1 MNCPKCGREIRPTD
15 KFCIAC
21 GAKLENHGEENE
33 NFNAASMR
41 KLAGETVNHA
51 AESLM
56 GTSRNGIDFMV
67 RRYFF
72 GFGDFIAVSI
82 CAFVISLLLKLFLGH
97 EYLMGPMNKFGYFC
111 SVIEIL
117 AFLVFVVSLEESM
130 HAKSNGR
137 AKTKVDEATQE
148 YISELKSRAIEK
160 FNVDEEQLE
169 EVEPVV
175 IAGAGTTPRINSLGN
190 TANAKKIVSLLERFY
205 SKDPFEAYRVD
216 KDAMPRYLL
225 IQTTVYAFT
234 DTQLLVYV
242 GNIDISTGMIYD
254 ETVSEVFYSDVNSLV
269 QQELLK
275 KYNKKY
281 YTVKYLMLDICG
293 ISKIAA
299 FDTRLVPDVN
309 ERLAG
314 MESYIREKKN

>member
-21 GAKLENHGEENE
+21 GAKLENDGEENE
-33 NFNAASMR
+33 NFNVASMR
-41 KLAGETVNHA
+41 KLAGKTVNHA

-82 CAFVISLLLKLFLGH
+82 CAFAISLLLKLFLGH
-97 EYLMGPMNKFGYFC
+97 EYLMGPINKFGIFC

-117 AFLVFVVSLEESM
+117 GFLVFVVSIEESM
-130 HAKSNGR
+130 RAKSNGR
-137 AKTKVDEATQE
+137 AKTKVDEATQK

-175 IAGAGTTPRINSLGN
+175 IAGAGTTPRLSFSENMVNNKRIVGLLG
-190 TANAKKIVSLLERFY
+190 RFY
-205 SKDPFEAYRVD
+205 SKDPIEACRVD
-216 KDAMPRYLL
+216 KDDVSRYLL

-242 GNIDISTGMIYD
+242 GNIDISTGVVYN

-269 QQELLK
+269 QQEVLK
-275 KYNKKY
+275 KSGKKY
-281 YTVKYLMLDICG
+281 YTLKYLVLDICG

>member
-56 GTSRNGIDFMV
+56 GTSKNGIDFMV

-72 GFGDFIAVSI
+72 GFGDIIAVSI

-137 AKTKVDEATQE
+137 AKTKVDEATQK

-190 TANAKKIVSLLERFY
+190 TANAKKLS
-205 SKDPFEAYRVD
+205 
-216 KDAMPRYLL
+216 
-225 IQTTVYAFT
+225 AF
-234 DTQLLVYV
+234 
-242 GNIDISTGMIYD
+242 
-254 ETVSEVFYSDVNSLV
+254 
-269 QQELLK
+269 
-275 KYNKKY
+275 
-281 YTVKYLMLDICG
+281 
-293 ISKIAA
+293 
-299 FDTRLVPDVN
+299 
-309 ERLAG
+309 
-314 MESYIREKKN
+314 

>member
-130 HAKSNGR
+130 QNQMAERKRKSMR
-137 AKTKVDEATQE
+137 P
-148 YISELKSRAIEK
+148 LR
-160 FNVDEEQLE
+160 
-169 EVEPVV
+169 
-175 IAGAGTTPRINSLGN
+175 
-190 TANAKKIVSLLERFY
+190 
-205 SKDPFEAYRVD
+205 
-216 KDAMPRYLL
+216 
-225 IQTTVYAFT
+225 
-234 DTQLLVYV
+234 
-242 GNIDISTGMIYD
+242 NIFLS
-254 ETVSEVFYSDVNSLV
+254 
-269 QQELLK
+269 
-275 KYNKKY
+275 
-281 YTVKYLMLDICG
+281 
-293 ISKIAA
+293 
-299 FDTRLVPDVN
+299 
-309 ERLAG
+309 
-314 MESYIREKKN
+314 